1 MRMNKRVLI
10 VNGSIRVKGNT
21 DTLINKIIEG
31 SIDTGINLDLVTLR
45 EKKVGNCIG
54 CYQCLK
60 EATCSIQDDMTEIRD
75 CIQDAHL
82 LIFASPLYWCGV
94 TGLMKTFIDRL
105 FFYYHPQTK
114 NKVSSKKAIIITPM
128 NQQNVVYESETLVQF
143 YNRLLNGLGINF
155 IDMFFF
161 GDIMKKSDLLRKPQL
176 LEEAFNIGKNL
187 GRMIEKDKN
196 ALQRTSV
203 HVVQ

>member
-1 MRMNKRVLI
+1 MNNRALI
-10 VNGSIRVKGNT
+10 INGAIRAKGNT
-21 DTLINKIIEG
+21 DTLISKIIEG
-31 SIDTGINLDLVTLR
+31 SADTGVNVALVTLR

-75 CIQDAHL
+75 SIQEAQL

-94 TGLMKTFIDRL
+94 TGMMKTFIDRL

-114 NKVSSKKAIIITPM
+114 NKISGKGAIIITPM

-143 YNRLLNGLGINF
+143 YKRLLNCLGINF
-155 IDMFFF
+155 VDMFFF
-161 GDIMKKSDLLRKPQL
+161 GDIMKKSDLAHKPQF

-187 GRMIEKDKN
+187 GKLIEKDKD
-196 ALQRTSV
+196 ASQRTSV
-203 HVVQ
+203 HIVQ